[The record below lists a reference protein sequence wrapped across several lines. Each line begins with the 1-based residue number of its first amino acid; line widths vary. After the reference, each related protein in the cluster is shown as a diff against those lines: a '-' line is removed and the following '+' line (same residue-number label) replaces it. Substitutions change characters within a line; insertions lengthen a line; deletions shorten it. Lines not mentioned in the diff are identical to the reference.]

1 MIRNNIF
8 SSSLPT
14 MIIYLRKM
22 ANSNFCIPYYYY
34 YNYISWILLCRKR
47 LSLIFPLIDMISCFC
62 TNESFSFSECQ
73 EMALS
78 KPEHPK
84 TIRNIHMFDNI
95 WTEEKFPF
103 RDSLR
108 YVYDDILTNK
118 KPNHNFWSIFC
129 LCKEQKKQ
137 YLLVK
142 NVSIALGTFH
152 SIMGAILV

>member
-1 MIRNNIF
+1 MHFKISCRLKRWGGVFEKKYFDSQLQLFLICKQYYIKKQYLVKF
-8 SSSLPT
+8 ST
-14 MIIYLRKM
+14 MIFYLCKM
-22 ANSNFCIPYYYY
+22 VNSNFCIPYYYY
-34 YNYISWILLCRKR
+34 YNYISWILCRKR

-118 KPNHNFWSIFC
+118 KPNHNF
-129 LCKEQKKQ
+129 
-137 YLLVK
+137 
-142 NVSIALGTFH
+142 
-152 SIMGAILV
+152 

>member
-1 MIRNNIF
+1 MI
-8 SSSLPT
+8 L
-14 MIIYLRKM
+14 
-22 ANSNFCIPYYYY
+22 
-34 YNYISWILLCRKR
+34 
-47 LSLIFPLIDMISCFC
+47 PLIDMISCFC

-84 TIRNIHMFDNI
+84 SIRNIHMFDNI

-129 LCKEQKKQ
+129 LCKKTRSKKAIPTSQ
-137 YLLVK
+137 TCVNRGYANQSYDHHIGITPNIRPPLVR
-142 NVSIALGTFH
+142 IW
-152 SIMGAILV
+152 ILADLKE